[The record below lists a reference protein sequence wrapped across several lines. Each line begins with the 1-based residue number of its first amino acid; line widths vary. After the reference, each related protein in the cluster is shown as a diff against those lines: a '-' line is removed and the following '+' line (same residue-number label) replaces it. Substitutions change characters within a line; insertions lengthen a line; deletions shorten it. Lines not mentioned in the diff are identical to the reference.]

1 MENTNENKEGLIKQ
15 SGNWKKTLGLV
26 LNIALLVLIDGLMI
40 YTFISDGNTLSRKNA
55 FKILL
60 LLVGNIMFLVLLF
73 WGERISSKIKN
84 TAAMRIVDVLLL
96 LATPV
101 IVFWFVQMITW
112 LSGYKNKAVGTI
124 HGLFTMS
131 LNMNQPY
138 LAVNL
143 AVYAAFFVLLILIC
157 RKVNLASAALCYLL
171 VIMAMVNYF
180 VMEFRGE
187 PFLLLDAVGMGTAA
201 EVVGE
206 YSFKIKLMLGIPLIY
221 SLVFSQLVLKFQ
233 KLELGKKSKKNTGVR
248 FGVLAALIL
257 TLCVSMKPLMQ
268 VLGPVPLWRINRIYK
283 LQGYTLSLFKE
294 IQYFYIDQPAGY
306 SEEKVEKLAQKL
318 EAGENIVAEVM
329 ENDSNDSG
337 KEADTSADTSSTV
350 TPTNIIMIMNESL
363 ADFENVGKIKTD
375 VEILP
380 YIRSLNKNVKHGQ
393 LHVPTFGAG
402 TARSEYEALTGNSMS
417 FLPSGSVPYQLY
429 VRDPEYG
436 MADILKDQGYYT
448 IAMHPNKA
456 HNWNRAAVYPEMG
469 FDEFISLENWGDEHR
484 ELLRNYVSDKATFEK
499 IISLYEEKK
508 QDEKLFTF
516 CVTMQNHGGYTV
528 GDRAGFEPTV
538 KLNYGKEFP
547 LAETYLSLARE
558 SDSAFKE
565 LLEYFEKVDEPTMIV
580 MFGDHWP
587 KIEEEFMAKLLGG
600 DRQGLDLVAGQ
611 QSYTTPYVIW
621 TNYPSE
627 TVEEDF
633 SANYLGS
640 YMLQLAGLD
649 MPEYNQYLMNLK
661 EQLPIIGIGA
671 VCDKDGN
678 WYATDDLPADY
689 SELMTDYNILEYNNQ
704 FEKKNVLESL
714 FTLH

>member
-1 MENTNENKEGLIKQ
+1 MKDTNENKEIAVNQ
-15 SGNWKKTLGLV
+15 NGNWKKVLELV
-26 LNIALLVLIDGLMI
+26 FNIALLMLIDGLMI
-40 YTFISDGNTLSRKNA
+40 YTFIADGNTLSRKTL
-55 FKILL
+55 FKIALL
-60 LLVGNIMFLVLLF
+60 LAGNIVFIVLLFRGEKISNRVKDTTFEKVGNIILLF
-73 WGERISSKIKN
+73 
-84 TAAMRIVDVLLL
+84 L
-96 LATPV
+96 TPV
-101 IVFWFVQMITW
+101 LVCMFVQMVTW
-112 LSGYKNKAVGTI
+112 LSGYKNKAVGSI
-124 HGLFTMS
+124 HGLFRMS
-131 LNMNQPY
+131 LKMKHPY
-138 LAVNL
+138 LILNL
-143 AVYAAFFVLLILIC
+143 TVYAAFFILLILIF
-157 RKVNLASAALCYLL
+157 RKVNIASAALCYLL
-171 VIMAMVNYF
+171 VIAAMVNYY

-187 PFLLLDAVGMGTAA
+187 PFLLLDAAGMGTAA

-206 YSFKIKLMLGIPLIY
+206 YSFKIRLLLGIPLIG
-221 SLVFSQLVLKFQ
+221 SLMFGQFVMKFQ
-233 KLELGKKSKKNTGVR
+233 KLELGKKSKKNTGIR
-248 FGVLAALIL
+248 LGVLAALII
-257 TLCVSMKPLMQ
+257 TLCISMKPLMQ

-294 IQYFYIDQPAGY
+294 IQYFYIDQPEGY
-306 SEEKVEKLAQKL
+306 SSEKVEELAQKL
-318 EAGENIVAEVM
+318 KNGENIVEEVRGKDSE
-329 ENDSNDSG
+329 ENSQ
-337 KEADTSADTSSTV
+337 ETSASANTSETV

-363 ADFENVGKIKTD
+363 TDFESVGKIKTD

-393 LHVPTFGAG
+393 MHVPTFGAG

-499 IISLYEEKK
+499 IISLYEDKDK
-508 QDEKLFTF
+508 DEKLFTF

-528 GDRAGFEPTV
+528 SDRAGMEPTV
-538 KLNYGKEFP
+538 KLNYDEEYP

-587 KIEEEFMAKLLGG
+587 KIEEEFMAELLGG
-600 DRQGLDLVAGQ
+600 DRQGLELVAGQ

-633 SANYLGS
+633 SSNYLGS
-640 YMLQLAGLD
+640 YMLQLAGLE
-649 MPEYNQYLMNLK
+649 MPAYNQFLVDMK

-678 WYATDDLPADY
+678 WYATDELPEDY
-689 SELMTDYNILEYNNQ
+689 SELMKDYNILEYNNQ